1 MFYLHLREK
10 SKKIAQNVIFH
21 LRLLL
26 VILRTPFTGAAEA
39 VLTGRRD
46 GLTDWKDG

>member
-1 MFYLHLREK
+1 MAGNVKFF
-10 SKKIAQNVIFH
+10 QNGGLQVPNLI
-21 LRLLL
+21 RKY
-26 VILRTPFTGAAEA
+26 PFTGAAEA

>member
-1 MFYLHLREK
+1 MLCD
-10 SKKIAQNVIFH
+10 VIFR
-21 LRLLL
+21 LRDLF